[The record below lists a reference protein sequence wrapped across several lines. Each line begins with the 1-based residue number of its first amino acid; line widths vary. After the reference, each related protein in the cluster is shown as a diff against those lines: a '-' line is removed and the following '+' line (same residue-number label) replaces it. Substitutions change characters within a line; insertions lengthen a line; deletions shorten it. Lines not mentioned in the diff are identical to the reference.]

1 MKCNHNP
8 ILQSTLF
15 ITSHWT
21 CFCSQVRLLL
31 GEVPERAEFAVP
43 GLSQPLQPYYE
54 VTQAVRRGNLE
65 AFAQVWV
72 GGG

>member
-1 MKCNHNP
+1 M
-8 ILQSTLF
+8 
-15 ITSHWT
+15 
-21 CFCSQVRLLL
+21 LL